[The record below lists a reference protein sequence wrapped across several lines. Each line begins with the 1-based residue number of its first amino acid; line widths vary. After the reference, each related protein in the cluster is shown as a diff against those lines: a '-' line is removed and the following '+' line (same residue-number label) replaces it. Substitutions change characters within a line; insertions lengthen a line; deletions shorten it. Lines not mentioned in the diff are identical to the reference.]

1 MERLLRVAGVV
12 VGVLG
17 GFVTALWEIMF
28 SPPHSFGLAVLAV
41 AVVSNAALV
50 WFTRLVTGV
59 NGLAL
64 LPGLAWF
71 ITMFVG
77 TIRTTE
83 GDLLIPGADWTGL
96 LTILLG
102 MITWGF
108 AAFRLVV
115 SRRTS

>member
-1 MERLLRVAGVV
+1 MERLLRVAGALVGILG
-12 VGVLG
+12 GVL
-17 GFVTALWEIMF
+17 TALWEIML
-28 SPPHSFGLAVLAV
+28 SPPHSYGLAVLAV
-41 AVVSNAALV
+41 AVVSNATLV

-71 ITMFVG
+71 VTMFTG

-83 GDLLIPGADWTGL
+83 GDLLIPGTDWTGL

-102 MITWGF
+102 MITWGL
-108 AAFRLVV
+108 AAYRLVV
-115 SRRTS
+115 RHRTS